1 MERKR
6 FMNILQDEF
15 LQRLEEITELSKKVN
30 KNDTEKILTMIRSH
44 AFEISDLYHRNENH
58 YSVETADLIVLC
70 FELLLIGKKDI
81 DDVFSRCLPRFD
93 KKLKRLLD
101 DDTKSKA
108 VQ

>member
-15 LQRLEEITELSKKVN
+15 LQKLEEITELSMKVN

-44 AFEISDLYHRNENH
+44 AFEISDLYHKNDDH

-81 DDVFSRCLPRFD
+81 DEVFFRCLPRFD
-93 KKLKRLLD
+93 KKLKQLAEND
-101 DDTKSKA
+101 MN
-108 VQ
+108 